1 MTALP
6 LSTITLSRKL
16 KFNQLMVFELVLE
29 SGSFVR
35 AANAMG
41 LTQPAVTKAIYD
53 LESFFGAPLF
63 ERSNRGVTP
72 TDFGVMLGRR
82 VKSLIAE
89 TRYMTEEVNAFRTGA
104 AGHVIVGTLISA
116 SARLLPRAILK
127 LREMTPGV
135 SITVKEGTTAQMFPA
150 LATGDLDVVVGRL
163 PERELPLANA
173 FPLSHEVLFQES
185 FAVVAG
191 LTHPKTRQQDLKLAD
206 LIQEEWIFPL
216 NESYTHN
223 AAERMFYSEGL
234 PLPPNHVKS
243 LSMLTNIGLLLEGN
257 LIALMPRAAAMQ
269 FVEAGLL
276 VTLNLPN
283 TASFGDVGFSIRADK
298 DVNPACKNF
307 IQCLRTAAAEMF
319 D

>member
-1 MTALP
+1 
-6 LSTITLSRKL
+6 
-16 KFNQLMVFELVLE
+16 
-29 SGSFVR
+29 
-35 AANAMG
+35 
-41 LTQPAVTKAIYD
+41 
-53 LESFFGAPLF
+53 
-63 ERSNRGVTP
+63 
-72 TDFGVMLGRR
+72 MLGRR

-116 SARLLPRAILK
+116 SARLLPRAISK
-127 LREMTPGV
+127 LRQMTPGV
-135 SITVKEGTTAQMFPA
+135 FITVKEGTTAQMFPA

-185 FAVVAG
+185 FAVVVG
-191 LTHPKTRQQDLKLAD
+191 LTHPKAKQPNLKLAD
-206 LIQEEWIFPL
+206 LIHEEWIFPL

-243 LSMLTNIGLLLEGN
+243 LSMLTNIGLLLGGN
-257 LIALMPRAAAMQ
+257 LIALMPRAAALQ
-269 FVEAGLL
+269 FVEAGLF
-276 VTLNLPN
+276 VTLDLPN
-283 TASFGDVGFSIRADK
+283 TVNFGDVGFSIRADK

-307 IQCLRTAAAEMF
+307 IKCLRVATAEMF